1 VLRVKPVVTQRSAGL
16 LLHPTSLPGRFGI
29 GDLGPESER
38 FLDWAVSAGQQL
50 WQVLPLQ
57 PAGGGDSPYSAA
69 SAFAG
74 NPLLLSPE
82 RLVEEKLLPA
92 EALDGVEEFP
102 ADRVDFGAVRGWKQK
117 LLRFSWAR
125 FREEGPG
132 NLREDFEAFRAA
144 ERHAFWLPDW
154 ALFCALKVKFAGA
167 AWTQWPPELAL
178 RETASLSGARREL
191 AEEIA
196 YQEFLQ
202 FLFFR
207 QWGRVKSEA
216 NRRGI
221 GLFGDVPIYVAHDSA
236 DVWAHR
242 DLFDLDASGRP
253 ELLAG
258 VPPDYFSET
267 GQLWGYPLYRWDRM
281 EQDNFAWWTER
292 IRASLALADLVR
304 IDHFRGFASYW
315 AVPAG
320 APDARG
326 GQWMPGPGEKLFR
339 ALSQALDNPAIVAED
354 LGTITPDVAE
364 LLSRLGVPGMR
375 VLQFAFSE
383 EDSPHAPHRH
393 VSNAVVYTGTH
404 DNDTARGWFSRLSA
418 SERRRLEDY
427 LGRCEEIEWDLIR
440 AAYASVA
447 DRAVVPLQDVFGL
460 GSEARMNTPAKP
472 SGNWTWRARSE
483 DFTPER
489 AERLKRLAE
498 LTGRKPISGFG
509 IGTSGLKG

>member
-1 VLRVKPVVTQRSAGL
+1 MSRRSAGL

-29 GDLGPESER
+29 GDLGPAAER
-38 FLDWAVSAGQQL
+38 FLDWARASGQSL
-50 WQVLPLQ
+50 WEVLPLQ
-57 PAGGGDSPYSAA
+57 PTGGLASPYSGI

-82 RLVEEKLLPA
+82 RLMEEGLLPPESLEDAPQFPTARVEYDSVRRWKEKLLRA
-92 EALDGVEEFP
+92 
-102 ADRVDFGAVRGWKQK
+102 
-117 LLRFSWAR
+117 SWER
-125 FREEGPG
+125 FREAAPG
-132 NLREDFEAFRAA
+132 RLAEDFERFRTDA
-144 ERHAFWLPDW
+144 RHASWLADW
-154 ALFCALKVKFAGA
+154 TLFSALKAKLADAPWTEWPAPLARREPEGLA
-167 AWTQWPPELAL
+167 A
-178 RETASLSGARREL
+178 ARREL
-191 AEEIA
+191 EDEMA
-196 YQEFLQ
+196 YHAFLQ
-202 FLFFR
+202 WLFFR
-207 QWGRVKSEA
+207 QWERVKVSA
-216 NRRGI
+216 NDRGI
-221 GLFGDVPIYVAHDSA
+221 AVFGDVPIYVAHDSA

-242 DLFDLDASGRP
+242 DLFELDDSGRP
-253 ELLAG
+253 QLLAG

-315 AVPAG
+315 AVPADE
-320 APDARG
+320 PDARG
-326 GQWMPGPGEKLFR
+326 GRWLPGPGERLFR
-339 ALSQALDNPAIVAED
+339 ALAQALDGLPIVAED
-354 LGTITPDVAE
+354 LGTITEDVAE
-364 LLSRLGVPGMR
+364 LLANLGIPGMR

-404 DNDTARGWFSRLSA
+404 DNDTARGWFSGLTA

-427 LGRCEEIEWDLIR
+427 VGRCEQIEWDLIR
-440 AAYASVA
+440 AAYTSVA

-460 GSEARMNTPAKP
+460 GSEARMNTPATA

-498 LTGRKPISGFG
+498 LTGRTSATRGRG
-509 IGTSGLKG
+509 DEGTR